1 GTITVYGDLIT
12 LSDISTTAK
21 PAYGIVR
28 SIADID
34 EAIKPIE
41 MGTDRGE
48 IAPPDDIPTQDDLP
62 LPEGMTPVL
71 AIAGDMKFDGIR
83 DDQIAI
89 EHSQDMEIAEG
100 TIAFSFKADTVS
112 GWDALFSKDAS
123 GYVTGGHL
131 TALVTEDGDIKVRFQ
146 DETNSLWLKAEDV
159 FEVGKEHDFAFTFG
173 DDGAILYVD
182 GVAVAR
188 NDDFDANWLGNE
200 EYLTIGSNGWHS
212 QTGEI
217 GWTGDQFDGV
227 ISNFAVLDEQIDADQ
242 IRDELFA

>member
-1 GTITVYGDLIT
+1 
-12 LSDISTTAK
+12 
-21 PAYGIVR
+21 
-28 SIADID
+28 
-34 EAIKPIE
+34 
-41 MGTDRGE
+41 
-48 IAPPDDIPTQDDLP
+48 
-62 LPEGMTPVL
+62 
-71 AIAGDMKFDGIR
+71 
-83 DDQIAI
+83 
-89 EHSQDMEIAEG
+89 MEVSEG
-100 TIAFSFKADTVS
+100 TIAFTFKADTVS
-112 GWDALFSKDAS
+112 GCDALFSKDAS

-131 TALVTEDGDIKVRFQ
+131 TAWVTDGGDIKVRFQ
-146 DETNSLWLKAEDV
+146 DETSSLWLKAKDV